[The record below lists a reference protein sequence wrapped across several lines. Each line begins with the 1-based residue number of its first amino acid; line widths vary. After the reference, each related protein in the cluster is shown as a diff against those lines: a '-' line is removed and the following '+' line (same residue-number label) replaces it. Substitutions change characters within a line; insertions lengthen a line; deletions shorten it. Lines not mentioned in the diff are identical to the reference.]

1 MNKMIMSRSEIIEIL
16 KQFKRKHGSQYG
28 ILLIGVFG
36 SVARDHASGISDVD
50 IVVKTETPD
59 PFNIV
64 HIKEDLEEQLH
75 LHVDIV
81 RLRDKMNPFLKDR
94 IEKEAVYV

>member
-1 MNKMIMSRSEIIEIL
+1 MHRSEILCIL
-16 KQFKRKHGSQYG
+16 KDFKNNHAAEYG
-28 ILLIGVFG
+28 INKIGVFG
-36 SVARDHASGISDVD
+36 SVARDQATEQSDVD

-64 HIKEDLEEQLH
+64 HIKDDLENLTGH
-75 LHVDIV
+75 HVDII
-81 RLRDKMNPFLKDR
+81 RLRTNMNTFLLKR